1 MGLLI
6 VGLTTACSV
15 VPLPRPTVSTTVVTT
30 SEGPAATVPASTP
43 SVEATPA
50 IAACRDLAASL
61 TSEQKVGQLYMVGT
75 TATSVPDSLASLI
88 RDLHLGSV
96 LYLGTRGASAA
107 DSAAQSMRIAALGED
122 MIPVLI
128 AADQEGGRIQRM
140 AGPGFST
147 IPSAREQGTMDDDAL
162 RTSWATWGRELA
174 RAGVRFNLAPV
185 ADTVPES
192 KLRSNAPIGALQ
204 RNFGTDPDDVA
215 DAVVAVVEGLSD
227 AKVATSLKHFP
238 GLGRVT
244 TNTDFGVAV
253 DDLTTTHD
261 DLLEPFTEAMDAGVS
276 SVMVSSAIYSRIDPG
291 VPAVHSSTIVTGLL
305 REQLGW
311 QGVVISDDLGA
322 AGAMDSVAAR
332 DRGVRFIAAGGDLV
346 INADPGTIGE
356 MIDETLD
363 RAASDRVFADG
374 LDAHVTRVL
383 QLKASVGLVE
393 CA

>member
-1 MGLLI
+1 I
-6 VGLTTACSV
+6 
-15 VPLPRPTVSTTVVTT
+15 
-30 SEGPAATVPASTP
+30 
-43 SVEATPA
+43 
-50 IAACRDLAASL
+50 
-61 TSEQKVGQLYMVGT
+61 Y
-75 TATSVPDSLASLI
+75 
-88 RDLHLGSV
+88 LGSRDV
-96 LYLGTRGASAA
+96 SVA
-107 DSAAQSMRIAALGED
+107 DSAAQSMRLAALGED
-122 MIPVLI
+122 LIPVLI

-147 IPSAREQGTMDDDAL
+147 IPSAREQGTMDDEAL
-162 RTSWATWGRELA
+162 RTSWAKWGRELVT
-174 RAGVRFNLAPV
+174 AGVRFNLAPV

-192 KLRSNAPIGALQ
+192 QLRSNAPIGALQ
-204 RNFGTDPDDVA
+204 RNFGTDPDDVS
-215 DAVVAVVEGLSD
+215 DAVVAVVEGLAD

-253 DDLTTTHD
+253 DDVTTTRD
-261 DLLEPFTEAMDAGVS
+261 DLLEPFTEAMEAGVS

-322 AGAMDSVAAR
+322 AGALDSVAAR

-346 INADPGTIGE
+346 INADPGTIDE
-356 MIDETLD
+356 MIEETLA
-363 RAASDRVFADG
+363 RAASDRAFADG
-374 LDAHVTRVL
+374 LDAHVSRVL